1 MMLEVKNLSSG
12 YGDLT
17 VLRDVSFTMD
27 EGEFMGIVGANAAG
41 KTTLARAL
49 AGVLPVTG
57 GDILWDG
64 QSLRGIPA
72 HRRPEA
78 GLMMVPEGRALF
90 PFMTVRENLE
100 IGATN
105 PRGWPNFSRNLER
118 VFDLF
123 PILRQRADAQARML
137 SGGQQQMLAIGR
149 ALMGEP
155 RLLILDEPSVGLAP
169 VVVQE
174 IYGLLHRVFREKTA
188 ILLIEQDVRQCLKAV
203 DRAIVIANGRI
214 VLSGSAAEIRDSDE
228 IRRAY
233 MGA

>member
-1 MMLEVKNLSSG
+1 MMLEVTDLSSG
-12 YGDLT
+12 YGDLI
-17 VLRDVSFTMD
+17 VLRDISFSMD
-27 EGEFMGIVGANAAG
+27 EGEFVGIVGANAAG
-41 KTTLARAL
+41 KTTLARVL
-49 AGVLPVTG
+49 AGLLPITR
-57 GDILWDG
+57 GDIKWDG
-64 QSLRGIPA
+64 KSLRGVPA

-105 PRGWPNFSRNLER
+105 PRGQVHLSRNLDR
-118 VFDLF
+118 VLDLF
-123 PILRQRADAQARML
+123 PILRQKADAPARSL

-174 IYGLLHRVFREKTA
+174 IYDLLHRAFREETA

-203 DRAIVIANGRI
+203 ERAIVIANGRA
-214 VLSGSAAEIRDSDE
+214 VLSGSPDEIRNSDE
-228 IRRAY
+228 VRRAY
-233 MGA
+233 MGL